1 MKIIVLKKEKK
12 LSFILE
18 EYQKTKEDIISELNE
33 KKLENKAKPIKLKEK
48 HSNLLKDILEL
59 TEIKKDLEKK
69 IEEEKPKNEIKD
81 FPKVISFNKGP
92 IIPPSS
98 SSDMFYKKVEDVPKE
113 ISFNKGSTIPPPPP
127 PPPPPGTFFKTN
139 SNY

>member
-1 MKIIVLKKEKK
+1 M
-12 LSFILE
+12 
-18 EYQKTKEDIISELNE
+18 
-33 KKLENKAKPIKLKEK
+33 IKLKEK
-48 HSNLLKDILEL
+48 HSNLLKDIFEL

-113 ISFNKGSTIPPPPP
+113 ISFNKGSTIPTPPPP
-127 PPPPPGTFFKTN
+127 PPSPGTFFKTN
-139 SNY
+139 SNYSDFLPPIPKLNPKHSYITIKKSKGPHNYSKFDDK